1 MRPTKLKRRLVSGV
15 AAGTLD
21 PGIFALGIDEPNEEP
36 PLKKFKALFDAS
48 HPDRTGAGS
57 FDDAALE
64 EVQSAT
70 LGELTET
77 QTQSQTQEGRS
88 WPLRSGATANL
99 SVLRE
104 EEEETQSGMG
114 SIIEKRGT
122 KRALEVVDDHV
133 EMDGVGPSVLK
144 KRAIEKVN
152 AAEKAGDKTTK
163 PASVRAGS
171 KPPSTAH
178 ASKPTK
184 PGAAPGQPDKDAA
197 FLKAIA
203 STKRGKKTEDE
214 FDRDFNKLKISKPDL
229 VREEPE
235 KEWAILEDFGDETN
249 VRGNFMVVVE
259 MEVPINQS
267 RQRQTLDDVPEWQG
281 KPNFKKFKKVCE
293 TSYVQNSVRLLCVQK
308 DSTTRRATVD
318 LVINEENDYG
328 MGPGANTLLYSRHL
342 NLPGL

>member
-1 MRPTKLKRRLVSGV
+1 MQQAPTPVRPTKLKRRLVGGV
-15 AAGTLD
+15 AAGSLD
-21 PGIFALGIDEPNEEP
+21 PGIFALSIEESTEEP

-48 HPDRTGAGS
+48 HPDNAGTGS
-57 FDDAALE
+57 FDEAALE

-70 LGELTET
+70 FGALTDT

-88 WPLRSGATANL
+88 RPLRNDAATNL
-99 SVLRE
+99 SILRE
-104 EEEETQSGMG
+104 EEEETPPGVMG
-114 SIIEKRGT
+114 SLAEQRGT
-122 KRALEVVDDHV
+122 KRALDDVNEDV
-133 EMDGVGPSVLK
+133 EMADAGKYDGPSGAK
-144 KRAIEKVN
+144 KRAMENVN
-152 AAEKAGDKTTK
+152 AVEKAGSKATK

-171 KPPSTAH
+171 KPPSTAPT
-178 ASKPTK
+178 SKPTK

-259 MEVPINQS
+259 MEIPNNGS
-267 RQRQTLDDVPEWQG
+267 RQRRALNEVPEWQG
-281 KPNFKKFKKVCE
+281 KPNFKKFKKV
-293 TSYVQNSVRLLCVQK
+293 SKR
-308 DSTTRRATVD
+308 
-318 LVINEENDYG
+318 
-328 MGPGANTLLYSRHL
+328 
-342 NLPGL
+342 